1 MRDVTITAIVG
12 ADPDGVF
19 RVLADFPRYVELA
32 PSVRSVTMSA
42 NRSRSSWEVTFREGI
57 LRWTESDWYDPVQ
70 RRIDFRQLEG
80 DMDRFDGSWAV
91 GEAPEGSVVTFTAV
105 FDLGLPG
112 LATFLE
118 PVAARALEENI
129 AELLLGLFGGTTV
142 VLTEPRHAS
151 HPAGRAGG
159 RR

>member
-1 MRDVTITAIVG
+1 MRDVTIRAVVG

-19 RVLADFPRYVELA
+19 RMLADFPRYVELA

-42 NRSRSSWEVTFREGI
+42 DRSRSAWEVTFRDGL
-57 LRWTESDWYDPVQ
+57 LRWTEADWYDPVA
-70 RRIDFRQLEG
+70 RRIDFRQVAG
-80 DMDRFDGSWAV
+80 DMDRFEGSWAV
-91 GEAPEGSVVTFTAV
+91 AEAPGGSAVTFTAV

-112 LATFLE
+112 LTAFLE

-129 AELLLGLFGGTTV
+129 TELLQGLFAGTAV
-142 VLTEPRHAS
+142 EFPEPR
-151 HPAGRAGG
+151 PDPDGITG